1 MAVLKNTKDNEL
13 IITCHCGCDDSVHI
27 SVEDFPDGSYA
38 FMTYM
43 NGNFYSEQ
51 KHTFIEKIK
60 KICAIIRNKDY
71 FYSDVV
77 MTRDEFDE
85 FVVWINQHMT
95 ENKSMSTNQK
105 QELRE
110 ELSALSKE
118 RLIEKYIKLH
128 TKYGGV

>member
-27 SVEDFPDGSYA
+27 SVEDFPDGGYA

-51 KHTFIEKIK
+51 KHPFIEKIK
-60 KICAIIRNKDY
+60 KIWAIIRNKDY
-71 FYSDVV
+71 FYSDIV
-77 MTRDEFDE
+77 MTKEEFDE
-85 FVVWINQHMT
+85 FAKWVNQNRENNSMTINQR
-95 ENKSMSTNQK
+95 

-118 RLIEKYIKLH
+118 RLVEKYITLY
-128 TKYGGV
+128 TKCGGM

>member
-27 SVEDFPDGSYA
+27 SVEDFSDGSYA

-51 KHTFIEKIK
+51 KHPFIEKIK
-60 KICAIIRNKDY
+60 KIWAIIRNKDY

-77 MTRDEFDE
+77 MTKDEFNG
-85 FVVWINQHMT
+85 FVEWINRHTT
-95 ENKSMSTNQK
+95 ENISMTTNQR

-118 RLIEKYIKLH
+118 RLIEMYIKLY
-128 TKYGGV
+128 TKYGGM